1 MEGYIYML
9 EIRLSVGYDEYEN
22 GERMTT
28 LIENLATG
36 PDAEKLSI
44 LTIGDWGQA
53 YENSPDSFLDT
64 LVKHRDSF
72 PLLRKIFIGD
82 MSFEECEVSWINQT
96 NLSPLLAAFP
106 KLQSLTIKGSTELSL
121 DPLEHQSLQE
131 LIIICGGLPQE
142 VLHQITNAK
151 LPELQKLELYL
162 GVDNYGFS
170 GSVEDVLPL
179 LQSGLF
185 PKLKY
190 LGLKDS
196 EIQDEIAI
204 AVADAP
210 ILDQLETLDLSYGTL
225 SDVGSEALIASERI
239 KKLQHL
245 NISYHYMSGSMV
257 KRWQDSGMS
266 VDVSDQQ
273 DQEDEWRY
281 PFLTE

>member
-1 MEGYIYML
+1 ML